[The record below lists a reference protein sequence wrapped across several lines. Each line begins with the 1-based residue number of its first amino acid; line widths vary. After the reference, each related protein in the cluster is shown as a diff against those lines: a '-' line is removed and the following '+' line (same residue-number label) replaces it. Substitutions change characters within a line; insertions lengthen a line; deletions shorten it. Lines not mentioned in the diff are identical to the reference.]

1 MIAFGPVPSR
11 RIGRSIGIN
20 NIPSKVCS
28 YSCIYCQ
35 VGRTDQMRVERCPFY
50 DPTDIVK
57 RVKKQVDNAQ
67 KKGESI
73 DYLTFVPDGEPTLDV
88 NLGRE
93 IDLLKSLGIKIGVI
107 TNGSLIN
114 REDVRNDLMKA
125 DWVSVKM
132 DAGSKKLWRRIDRPH
147 KSLSLDAILEGML
160 DFSKNFSGEL
170 VTETML
176 VQGSYHSLVDIS
188 KTAGFISTLN
198 PDKAYLSIPTRP
210 PAENWVKAPKPTALI
225 EAFQIFDEN
234 IDHVE
239 YLVGYEGNAF
249 AFTGDAEKDLLSI
262 TSVHPM
268 RESAVRGLLSRANE
282 DWTLVEKLLLENKLV
297 ETTYN
302 NQQFY
307 MRNLRMNEEP

>member
-35 VGRTDQMRVERCPFY
+35 VGKTDHMQIERCPFY
-50 DPTDIVK
+50 DPADVIRHVTRQVK
-57 RVKKQVDNAQ
+57 NAQ

-73 DYLTFVPDGEPTLDV
+73 DYLTFVPDGEPTLDA

-93 IDLLKSLGIKIGVI
+93 IDLLKPIGIKIGVI
-107 TNGSLIN
+107 TNGSLID
-114 REDVRNDLMKA
+114 REDVKKDLMKA
-125 DWVSVKM
+125 DWVSVKV
-132 DAGSKKLWRRIDRPH
+132 DAGSKKRWRMIDRPH
-147 KSLSLDAILEGML
+147 KSLALDSIWDGML
-160 DFSKNFSGEL
+160 DFSKKFQGTL

-176 VQGSYHSLVDIS
+176 TQSKYHGLEDINRIADFVS
-188 KTAGFISTLN
+188 ALN

-210 PAENWVKAPKPTALI
+210 PAASWVKAPDPETLNNT
-225 EAFQIFDEN
+225 FQIFDEKVN
-234 IDHVE
+234 HVE

-268 RESAVRGLLSRANE
+268 RESAVRGLLHRANE
-282 DWTLVEKLLLENKLV
+282 NWALVEKLIGERRLV
-297 ETTYN
+297 ETQYN
-302 NQQFY
+302 DQWFY
-307 MRNLRMNEEP
+307 MRNMRHS